1 MSARAVQAAT
11 TLGFSDLEA
20 AIYVALLQHGPQT
33 GYAASKLVKKAVAN
47 TYNALEALHEKAAV
61 IASGG
66 DPRIFRA
73 VPPDELERK
82 LNASFLRRTKR
93 ATSTLA
99 GLQKQGLDREVY
111 RIGSLDAAIEKAKSL
126 IGNAQ
131 RVVLI
136 DAFPGV
142 RAIVES
148 EIGAARGRGVETYL
162 KCYEPTKSAAV
173 RALVPPDAKRV
184 LQRWPAEWLIIVVDG
199 VAMYMALFNSSLNR
213 LFSCIWTES
222 PYISWVYHFTLS
234 SEFTLTSVQ
243 MLASAQPD
251 MSVEAALRQ
260 SELNL
265 ENAPGFTALRALFSQ
280 FNQAEKVSSKTVHR
294 GTTT

>member
-1 MSARAVQAAT
+1 MSARAVRAAT
-11 TLGFSDLEA
+11 TLGFSGLEA

-33 GYAASKLVKKAVAN
+33 GYAASKLVKKPVAN
-47 TYNALEALHEKAAV
+47 TYKALEALHEKAAV
-61 IASGG
+61 ITSGG

-73 VPPDELERK
+73 VAPDELERK

-131 RVVLI
+131 RVVLV
-136 DAFPGV
+136 DAFPGA
-142 RAIVES
+142 RAIIES
-148 EIGAARGRGVETYL
+148 EIGAARAHGVETYL

-173 RALVPPDAKRV
+173 RTLVPPDAKRI

-213 LFSCIWTES
+213 LFSCIWSES

-243 MLASAQPD
+243 MLASDQAD
-251 MSVEAALRQ
+251 MSVEEALRQ

-265 ENAPGFTALRALFSQ
+265 DNAPGFTALRALFSQ
-280 FNQAEKVSSKTVHR
+280 FNEAD
-294 GTTT
+294 